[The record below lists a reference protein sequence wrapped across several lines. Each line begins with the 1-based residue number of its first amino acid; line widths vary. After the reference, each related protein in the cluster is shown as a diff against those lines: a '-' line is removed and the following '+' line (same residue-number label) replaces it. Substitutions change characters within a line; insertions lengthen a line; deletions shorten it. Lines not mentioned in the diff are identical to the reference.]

1 MASTMLTNSTPVT
14 QTGMPRL
21 FVPACGA
28 ARSACAGSFRLTP
41 SFGTTALDWDAVQ
54 RIAQGQS
61 IQAGKAWDQVYAV
74 SGIGLITAP
83 GMAGHGRSAPIA
95 RRC

>member
-1 MASTMLTNSTPVT
+1 MASTMLTNSTPVA

-28 ARSACAGSFRLTP
+28 ARSAGPFGLTP
-41 SFGTTALDWDAVQ
+41 SFVATAHDRYAVQ
-54 RIAQGQS
+54 QIARGQNT
-61 IQAGKAWDQVYAV
+61 QAGKAWDQASVV
-74 SGIGLITAP
+74 SEAGLITAP
-83 GMAGHGRSAPIA
+83 GMAGYGRSAPIA

>member
-1 MASTMLTNSTPVT
+1 MLTNSTPVT

-28 ARSACAGSFRLTP
+28 ARSAGSGWFGLTP
-41 SFGTTALDWDAVQ
+41 SFVATAHDRYAVQ
-54 RIAQGQS
+54 RIARGQS
-61 IQAGKAWDQVYAV
+61 TQAGKAWDQASVV
-74 SGIGLITAP
+74 SEAGLITAP
-83 GMAGHGRSAPIA
+83 GMAGYGRSAPIA

>member
-1 MASTMLTNSTPVT
+1 MLTNSTPVT

-28 ARSACAGSFRLTP
+28 ARIAPTGLFRLTP
-41 SFGTTALDWDAVQ
+41 SFATIAHDRYAVQ

-61 IQAGKAWDQVYAV
+61 SQAGKAWDQAPVV
-74 SGIGLITAP
+74 IGTGLVTAP
-83 GMAGHGRSAPIA
+83 GMAGYGRSAPIA

>member
-1 MASTMLTNSTPVT
+1 MLTNSTPVT

-28 ARSACAGSFRLTP
+28 ARSANTGLFRLAP
-41 SFGTTALDWDAVQ
+41 SYVAPAPDRYAEQ
-54 RIAQGQS
+54 RIAWGQS
-61 IQAGKAWDQVYAV
+61 TTAGKAWDQAAMV
-74 SGIGLITAP
+74 IGTGLLTAP
-83 GMAGHGRSAPIA
+83 GMAGYGRSAPIA